1 MKCKIGL
8 IVMSS
13 SEFINHSCDV
23 GFNLFFFLQQG
34 KGISGNFEKSK
45 LNPIP
50 SKKDNSEVSFKHS
63 FDKF

>member
-1 MKCKIGL
+1 MSLSIIHVMKVL
-8 IVMSS
+8 I
-13 SEFINHSCDV
+13 C
-23 GFNLFFFLQQG
+23 FFFLQQG

>member
-1 MKCKIGL
+1 
-8 IVMSS
+8 MSS

-23 GFNLFFFLQQG
+23 GFNFFFLQQG

-50 SKKDNSEVSFKHS
+50 SKKDNSEVSFKH
-63 FDKF
+63 DKF

>member
-1 MKCKIGL
+1 MKCKIGF

-13 SEFINHSCDV
+13 SEFINHS
-23 GFNLFFFLQQG
+23 FFLQQG

>member
-1 MKCKIGL
+1 
-8 IVMSS
+8 MSS

-23 GFNLFFFLQQG
+23 GFNFFFFLQQG